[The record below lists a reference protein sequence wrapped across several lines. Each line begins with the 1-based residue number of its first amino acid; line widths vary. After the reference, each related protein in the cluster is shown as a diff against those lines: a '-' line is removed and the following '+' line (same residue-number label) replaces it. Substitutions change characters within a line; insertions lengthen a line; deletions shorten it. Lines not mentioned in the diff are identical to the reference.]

1 MQAAVRERLAGL
13 GRRLR
18 RRVAFLGVA
27 RAVAVLVGML
37 VLGLVLDRWLELG
50 RLGRLVF
57 WGVTLAAAGHWLY
70 HHAVRPSLVRL
81 SPVEVAAAW
90 DRSAG
95 GGSGRAAGLPL
106 APLAPRVATVLEMPS
121 QLAGAH
127 APSAGMVVRAV
138 RAGHDAVAHA
148 DLTAGLN
155 PRPVR
160 LAAGLLAAAVAVP
173 LLIALIWPST
183 AGLWAQRWFTFSN
196 QPWPRSTSLAL
207 PDVRDGVLTVPRGEP
222 FEVRVRVT
230 DQGEP
235 TETVRLTLSPT
246 DAADG
251 DTRRATMEA
260 YGGGATAG
268 TPGGASPGNASSAGA
283 TSGGGAPGG
292 TASGGGGADFRHT
305 LAPLQG
311 DASLTLA
318 GGDATLGPVTVRPV
332 DRPRLTGLTLTSTHP
347 RHPGDPPAVH
357 TFTGEQGDAAL
368 LPNTAATLRLTAN
381 VPVASLR
388 ATAGSFPAEPRR
400 VDGRTFNIAW
410 THTATARF
418 DVELAAAGSDLVS
431 YPLPVT
437 VRLQADQP
445 PTVTLTPSGVRQRIT
460 PNARV
465 PLEVVARD
473 DHALRQV
480 KLAAALTP
488 ATALPGDATTEA
500 GPSPIPA
507 IALLDAAD
515 ADRTTFDT
523 ALDFDLIDRDAK
535 PGDVLTL
542 VATATDDGYAGV
554 QTTPSRTLSFRLV
567 TRDELF
573 REVLLRQQGLRTQ
586 FRQAATE
593 AQSIADALTLT
604 ETPADAAGLRGRFA
618 AVQRQ
623 VWSVSQ
629 GLHDTAAEMRLNR
642 LAGDEA
648 FDLMKE
654 HVLDPLATL
663 HDTALAAQ
671 RRTLESFGNPS
682 PPPDTLDTAR
692 QQQTTIVATM
702 ENILRQMDQF
712 DSFIDVV
719 NQLNEVLNLQR
730 SVLDSTRALSNEKR
744 DALFDD

>member
-1 MQAAVRERLAGL
+1 MQAAVRERVAGL
-13 GRRLR
+13 SRRLR
-18 RRVAFLGVA
+18 RRVVLLGVA
-27 RAVAVLVGML
+27 RAAAVLVGML

-50 RLGRLVF
+50 RLGRFVF

-90 DRSAG
+90 DRSTG
-95 GGSGRAAGLPL
+95 GGSGRAAGI
-106 APLAPRVATVLEMPS
+106 PLAPRVATVLEMPR
-121 QLAGAH
+121 QLGGSH
-127 APSAGMVVRAV
+127 APSAGMVARAV

-148 DLTAGLN
+148 DLAAGLN

-160 LAAGLLAAAVAVP
+160 LAAGLLAAAVVVP
-173 LLIALIWPST
+173 LLIAMIWPST
-183 AGLWAQRWFTFSN
+183 AGLWARRWLAFSD

-207 PDVRDGVLTVPRGEP
+207 PDLRDGVLTVPRGEP
-222 FEVRVRVT
+222 FEVRVRVA
-230 DQGEP
+230 DKGEP
-235 TETVRLTLSPT
+235 TETVRLTLRPT
-246 DAADG
+246 DGADG

-260 YGGGATAG
+260 YGGGATTGGATAG
-268 TPGGASPGNASSAGA
+268 TPGGATPGNAN
-283 TSGGGAPGG
+283 SGGGVP
-292 TASGGGGADFRHT
+292 GGGGGDFRHT

-368 LPNTAATLRLTAN
+368 LPNTAATLRLAAN

-388 ATAGSFPAEPRR
+388 ASAGSFPAEPRR
-400 VDGRTFNIAW
+400 VDGRTFDIAW

-418 DVELAAAGSDLVS
+418 DVVLAAAGSDLVS

-473 DHALRQV
+473 DHGLRQV
-480 KLAAALTP
+480 ELAAALAP
-488 ATALPGDATTEA
+488 ATALPGDETTQA

-507 IALLDAAD
+507 IALFNAAAAAAAAD
-515 ADRTTFDT
+515 DVPTTFDT
-523 ALDFDLIDRDAK
+523 ALDFDLSDREAK

-542 VATATDDGYAGV
+542 VATAADNGYAGV

-623 VWSVSQ
+623 VRSVSQ

-671 RRTLESFGNPS
+671 RRTLETLGNPS